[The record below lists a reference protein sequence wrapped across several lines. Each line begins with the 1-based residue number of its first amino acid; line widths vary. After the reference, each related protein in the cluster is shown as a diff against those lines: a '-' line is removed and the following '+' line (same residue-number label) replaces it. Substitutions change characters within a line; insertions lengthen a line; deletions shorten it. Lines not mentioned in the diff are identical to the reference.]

1 MSFIGSVSSHN
12 PFIKENSCYPSWYYL
27 HKHRTYFFR
36 MYFICMCIYVYIV
49 CMHTYTATYTNIC
62 INIYLTG
69 PPDHDCH
76 DTGTLWDMALPWP
89 ESGGCLCFEGVRQ
102 GGHLE
107 HWVLWS
113 CESKAVIFSRHKM
126 HLLYNCITQVGLQK
140 PCGLSSSE
148 WSKTLQKGSSPMDRQ
163 RDISEHSQRNACPVH
178 SSVPP
183 DGEKP
188 LSTDQEKVTSN
199 SEQESRPVFDHPI
212 SSILSTDK
220 PNSKCYPKL

>member
-1 MSFIGSVSSHN
+1 MIQGHS
-12 PFIKENSCYPSWYYL
+12 ETWL
-27 HKHRTYFFR
+27 
-36 MYFICMCIYVYIV
+36 
-49 CMHTYTATYTNIC
+49 
-62 INIYLTG
+62 
-69 PPDHDCH
+69 CH
-76 DTGTLWDMALPWP
+76 DP

-102 GGHLE
+102 GGLLE

-113 CESKAVIFSRHKM
+113 CGSKAAIFSRHKM
-126 HLLYNCITQVGLQK
+126 HLLYNCVTQVGLQK

-163 RDISEHSQRNACPVH
+163 TDISEHPQRNACPML

-188 LSTDQEKVTSN
+188 LSTDQEVTSY
-199 SEQESRPVFDHPI
+199 SEQESHPVFDHPI